1 MKLVPFEELY
11 YTDFVISESLSKPQ
25 NWYEHKNIYSCL
37 GKPKPSHT
45 LLWFKNCSGKITDKS
60 GKTLFV
66 KKNQLAYMVKG
77 LEYVV
82 EFFEAEPNQVDSIVF
97 HFQLTDTNG
106 NDIFPSSSPKICIK
120 DVDMSLGM
128 AIELA
133 AEEFKK
139 NLVCQPEITS
149 VIYRIFAHICKT
161 RRNSIV
167 NNKYSYIRTGI
178 DLLENNSNK
187 TIEEIAKACGVSEG
201 YFRKLFREYSGDNP
215 IDFRQKH
222 RIEKAKQMLLLDTF
236 SIEEIALELHF
247 SDIYHFSKSFKKY
260 CGISPNKYLQNMRKP
275 KNNNEDF

>member
-11 YTDFVISESLSKPQ
+11 YTYFIISEALVKPQ
-25 NWYEHKNIYSCL
+25 NWYERKNIYTCL

-45 LLWFKNCSGKITDKS
+45 LLWFKNCSGKITDKN
-60 GKTLFV
+60 GQTLFI

-77 LEYVV
+77 LEYTV
-82 EFFEAEPNQVDSIVF
+82 EFFETAPNQVDSIVL
-97 HFQLTDTNG
+97 HFQLTDNDG
-106 NDIFPSSSPKICIK
+106 NDICPVATPKICIK
-120 DVDMSLGM
+120 DVDMSLGL
-128 AIELA
+128 AIDMA

-139 NLVCQPEITS
+139 NLVCIPEITS

-167 NNKYSYIRTGI
+167 NKKYSYIRTGI

-187 TIEEIAKACGVSEG
+187 TIEEIAKDCGVSEG
-201 YFRKLFREYSGDNP
+201 YFRRLFREFSGDNP
-215 IDFRQKH
+215 IDFRQKR

-260 CGISPNKYLQNMRKP
+260 CGISPNKYLQNIRKS
-275 KNNNEDF
+275 NTEEIDL